1 MEAIIFGCGQLT
13 TLLAPQLVED
23 GYRVTVLDADRECLE
38 LLEAQYPVKIIVT
51 SEPLMQDY
59 LHQAEVEISELFLA
73 ISDNDHQNLL
83 FAQTALH
90 LFNVPS
96 VVCRLDS
103 PLLQE
108 LYAEMGL
115 NVVGTSLAPLAEKIQ
130 KAIVR

>member
-1 MEAIIFGCGQLT
+1 MEAIIFGCAQLT
-13 TLLAPQLVED
+13 NLLAPKLVQD

-38 LLEAQYPVKIIVT
+38 ILEGQCDVRTIVT

-59 LHQAEVEISELFLA
+59 LHQAEVETSELFLA
-73 ISDNDHQNLL
+73 LSDNDHQNLL
-83 FAQTALH
+83 LAQTALH

-96 VVCRLDS
+96 VVCRLTS

-115 NVVGTSLAPLAEKIQ
+115 NVVGETLAPLAEKIQ